1 VDVVTEPVPSHAPDA
16 PDDSVPA
23 GSRPPTLLV
32 AIAIAGLEALAIL
45 AYTAGIAL
53 SGTQNPGSVAAP
65 AVEALI
71 YLVFAVGIVLVV
83 KGLWQRR
90 RWSRTPFV
98 VIQLFALV
106 TGWTL
111 LQGDGDSTHL
121 IGWAVLIVAVAGLVC
136 AFLPRTGEA
145 LDL

>member
-1 VDVVTEPVPSHAPDA
+1 MTEPVPSDAVPA
-16 PDDSVPA
+16 PDDAVPA
-23 GSRPPTLLV
+23 GSRPPTLLA
-32 AIAIAGLEALAIL
+32 AIAIAALEGLAVL

-71 YLVFAVGIVLVV
+71 YLTFAVGIVLVV

-121 IGWAVLIVAVAGLVC
+121 IGWAVLVVAVVGLVC
-136 AFLPRTGEA
+136 AFVPRTGEA

>member
-1 VDVVTEPVPSHAPDA
+1 MTEPVPSDA
-16 PDDSVPA
+16 AHVPA
-23 GSRPPTLLV
+23 GGRPPALLA

-53 SGTQNPGSVAAP
+53 SGAQNPGSVAAP
-65 AVEALI
+65 AAEALI
-71 YLVFAVGIVLVV
+71 YLTFAVGIVLVV

-98 VIQLFALV
+98 VIQLFAII

-111 LQGDGDSTHL
+111 LQGDGDSTHVVGL
-121 IGWAVLIVAVAGLVC
+121 AVLVVAVVGLVC
-136 AFLPRTGEA
+136 AFVPRTGEA

>member
-1 VDVVTEPVPSHAPDA
+1 VT
-16 PDDSVPA
+16 DSVPSDAVPA
-23 GSRPPTLLV
+23 GPLAPTGGRPPTLLG

-53 SGTQNPGSVAAP
+53 SGAQNPGSVAAP

-71 YLVFAVGIVLVV
+71 YLTFAVGVVLVV

-98 VIQLFALV
+98 VIQLFAIV

-111 LQGDGDSTHL
+111 VQGDGDGTHL
-121 IGWAVLIVAVAGLVC
+121 IGWAVLVLAVVGLVC
-136 AFLPRTGEA
+136 AFVPRTGEA

>member
-1 VDVVTEPVPSHAPDA
+1 MTEPVPSDA
-16 PDDSVPA
+16 VPSEA
-23 GSRPPTLLV
+23 AATPGSRPPTLLA
-32 AIAIAGLEALAIL
+32 AIAIAGREAGAIH
-45 AYTAGIAL
+45 AYTARIAL
-53 SGTQNPGSVAAP
+53 SGAQNPRAGAAP
-65 AVEALI
+65 TVEALI

-90 RWSRTPFV
+90 RWARTPFV
-98 VIQLFALV
+98 VIQLFAGI

-121 IGWAVLIVAVAGLVC
+121 IGWAVLALAVIGIVC
-136 AFLPRTGEA
+136 AFVPRTGEA